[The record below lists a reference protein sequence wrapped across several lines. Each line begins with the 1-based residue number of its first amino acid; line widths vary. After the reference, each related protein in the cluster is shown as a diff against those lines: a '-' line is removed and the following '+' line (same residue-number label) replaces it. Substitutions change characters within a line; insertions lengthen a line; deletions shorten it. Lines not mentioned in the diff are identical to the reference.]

1 MADFVKNFVNPDF
14 VSPEGKDLCVI
25 CSAVIE
31 YDTNTNIIARR
42 YYIDGAGQLC
52 VSCGKKGEE
61 AQKPIFD
68 YQEWS

>member
-1 MADFVKNFVNPDF
+1 MAVQVNPLF

-25 CSAVIE
+25 CLAVVE
-31 YDTNTNIIARR
+31 CDTNTNIKARR
-42 YYIDGAGQLC
+42 YYIDGLGQLC

-68 YQEWS
+68 DKEWS